1 MDQFMGNLFF
11 RGVQTNLINDMDYF
25 EMREWN
31 KWHDRMNKQTDKTV
45 REINKKSGN

>member
-1 MDQFMGNLFF
+1 MGNLFF
-11 RGVQTNLINDMDYF
+11 RGQSAEVINNMDFF

-31 KWHDRMNKQTDKTV
+31 KWHERMNKETDKVT